1 MKKDEK
7 YRKKKSEF
15 LSMLLSTDKDQLQE
29 FIKNKG
35 REPKMIKPFICLNT
49 RINE

>member
-7 YRKKKSEF
+7 YNKKRSEF
-15 LSMLLSTDKDQLQE
+15 LNMLLSADRDQLQE

-35 REPKMIKPFICLNT
+35 REPKTIKPFICLDM

>member
-7 YRKKKSEF
+7 YQKNKNDF
-15 LSMLLSTDKDQLQE
+15 LIMLTSVNRDQLQE

-35 REPKMIKPFICLNT
+35 R
-49 RINE
+49 

>member
-7 YRKKKSEF
+7 YQKDKNDF
-15 LSMLLSTDKDQLQE
+15 LIMLTSVNRDQLQE

-35 REPKMIKPFICLNT
+35 REPKMIKPFICLAS
-49 RINE
+49 RINQ

>member
-7 YRKKKSEF
+7 YKKNKNDF
-15 LSMLLSTDKDQLQE
+15 LTMLTSVTRDQLQE

-35 REPKMIKPFICLNT
+35 REPKMIKPFICLDS
-49 RINE
+49 RINQ